1 MWNRLIKEEKEKEY
15 FKNLEERLEKTT
27 TTIYPP
33 KEDIFKAY
41 ELCPY
46 ESVKVVILGQDP
58 YHQPHQAMGLSFSV
72 NEGIKLPPS
81 LVNIY
86 KELESDC
93 GINKLTGDLSGWATQ
108 GVFLLN
114 TLLTVE
120 DSTPLAHKDW
130 GWEIFTDETI
140 KRLSERKK
148 PMIFVLWGKNAQD
161 KIPLIREHHVILK
174 APHPSP
180 LSAYRGFHGSKPF
193 SQINEI
199 LKDWGEAPIDWS
211 L

>member
-1 MWNRLIKEEKEKEY
+1 MWKKLIKDEKEKDY
-15 FKNLEERLEKTT
+15 FKDLEKKLNTSKAR
-27 TTIYPP
+27 IYPP
-33 KEDIFKAY
+33 QEDVYKAY

-46 ESVKVVILGQDP
+46 EKVKVVILGQDP

-72 NEGIKLPPS
+72 RSGIKLPPS
-81 LVNIY
+81 LINIF
-86 KELESDC
+86 KELESDL
-93 GINKLTGDLSGWATQ
+93 GINKLTGDLSNWASQ

-114 TLLTVE
+114 TYLTVE

-130 GWEIFTDETI
+130 GWETFTDRTI
-140 KRLSERKK
+140 QVLSEREK

-161 KIPLIREHHVILK
+161 KISLINDHHVILK

-180 LSAYRGFHGSKPF
+180 LSAYRGFFGSKPF
-193 SQINEI
+193 SQINDI
-199 LKDWGEAPIDWS
+199 LTKWDEEPIDWS